1 MTLTTS
7 IKSHNVSTYMYAM
20 CNVREATKV
29 SFARSGKEKHGM
41 DGEGKHDM
49 DGEE

>member
-20 CNVREATKV
+20 YNVREATKV
-29 SFARSGKEKHGM
+29 SFARREAQYERQREARYGRRR
-41 DGEGKHDM
+41 
-49 DGEE
+49 